1 MDRQLNILM
10 LEDVPEDADLVKRM
24 LSKSGIEFSSIRV
37 DTEKEFKDAIINMR
51 PDVILSDHSL
61 PQFNSMEAL
70 KICQTLKFEAPFILV
85 TGTVSEEFAVNCLKE
100 GADDYVLKSNLTRL
114 PSAIMNAIK
123 QRELRIERRLAVESL
138 RKQNDELVKINKELD
153 SLVYSASHDLRA
165 PLKSVLGLVQLVEM
179 DVKNND
185 YDHIHDYML
194 KMIYSI
200 QKLDRTI
207 RDIIEYSKNARSE
220 FNYEKIDFTKLIN
233 EIFDDLK
240 YMDGMNGIE
249 KEIIMEKTLPFVTD
263 LTRLGVILKNILSN
277 AIKYRD
283 SGKSKQLVS
292 IKISITEEFASIRV
306 EDNGIGIDQ
315 AYLNKIFD
323 MFYRAT
329 EKSDGSGLGL
339 YIAKEVAEKLKGR
352 ISVKAE
358 QGKGTAFTI
367 EVPNLYNTT
376 TIAQ

>member
-1 MDRQLNILM
+1 MEKILKILM
-10 LEDVPEDADLVKRM
+10 LEDVPEDADLIKRM
-24 LSKSGIEFSSIRV
+24 LNKSGIEYEAKRV
-37 DTEKEFKDAIINMR
+37 DTEKEFKEAIVNTKTDI
-51 PDVILSDHSL
+51 ILSDHSL

-70 KICQTLKFEAPFILV
+70 KICQNLKSEIPFVLV

-123 QRELRIERRLAVESL
+123 QREMKAERLSAEDSL
-138 RKQNDELVKINKELD
+138 RRQNEELVKINKELD

-179 DVKNND
+179 DVRSKN
-185 YDHIHDYML
+185 YDNIHDYML

-220 FNYEKIDFTKLIN
+220 FNYETIDFTMLIN

-240 YMDGMNGIE
+240 YMDGM
-249 KEIIMEKTLPFVTD
+249 IIIEKTLPFVTD
-263 LTRLGVILKNILSN
+263 HSRLGVILKNILSN

-283 SGKSKQLVS
+283 TGKDKQMVS
-292 IKISITEEFASIRV
+292 IKLSITKDWGTIIV
-306 EDNGIGIDQ
+306 EDN
-315 AYLNKIFD
+315 
-323 MFYRAT
+323 
-329 EKSDGSGLGL
+329 
-339 YIAKEVAEKLKGR
+339 
-352 ISVKAE
+352 
-358 QGKGTAFTI
+358 
-367 EVPNLYNTT
+367 
-376 TIAQ
+376 

>member
-1 MDRQLNILM
+1 MVKKLKILM
-10 LEDVPEDADLVKRM
+10 LEDVPEDADLIKRM
-24 LSKSGIEFSSIRV
+24 LNKSGIEYEAKRV
-37 DTEKEFKDAIINMR
+37 DTEKEFKAAILEIK

-70 KICQTLKFEAPFILV
+70 KICQNLKIETPFVLV

-123 QRELRIERRLAVESL
+123 QREMRAERILAEDSL
-138 RKQNDELVKINKELD
+138 RKQNEELVKINKELD

-179 DVKNND
+179 DVKNKD
-185 YDHIHDYML
+185 YGNIHDYML

-207 RDIIEYSKNARSE
+207 KDIIEYSKNARSE
-220 FNYEKIDFTKLIN
+220 FNYETIDFIKLIN
-233 EIFDDLK
+233 ENFDDLK
-240 YMDGMNGIE
+240 YMDGMNTIE
-249 KEIIMEKTLPFVTD
+249 KEIIIEKTLPFVTD
-263 LTRLGVILKNILSN
+263 HNRLGVILKNILAN

-283 SGKSKQLVS
+283 SGKAKQLVS
-292 IKISITEEFASIRV
+292 INISITEDLGTITVS
-306 EDNGIGIDQ
+306 DNGIGIDK
-315 AYLNKIFD
+315 AYLTRIFD

-339 YIAKEVAEKLKGR
+339 YIAKEVVEKLRGK

-358 QGKGTAFTI
+358 QGKGSTFII
-367 EVPNLYNTT
+367 EIPNLYSDT
-376 TIAQ
+376 TISQ